1 MIKLIESDKD
11 DPGFVTLLEIMVMNL
26 LKESAAEEVYVFQ
39 LNNWF
44 DHKWLNYSGQ
54 GVLSGEENEQAD
66 QLKLTEFHKKRITI
80 PAFNPK
86 RIILQKYYHKNKDNS
101 YQEAPL
107 PREIHR
113 KQRSQQNLHRPIA
126 DQSDSGIFIWY
137 SANTITNQRGSLMV
151 YLIQENQVE
160 TWYASFLVENKQW
173 KIKQA
178 KGKSLEAVEKL
189 MVG

>member
-1 MIKLIESDKD
+1 MIKLIETDKD
-11 DPGFVTLLEIMVMNL
+11 DPGFVSLLESMIMNL
-26 LKESAAEEVYVFQ
+26 LKESATEEVYVFQ

-54 GVLSGEENEQAD
+54 GVLSGEDDEQAD
-66 QLKLTEFHKKRITI
+66 QVKLTEFHKKRITI

-86 RIILQKYYHKNKDNS
+86 RIILQKYYRKNKDNN
-101 YQEAPL
+101 YREAPL

-126 DQSDSGIFIWY
+126 DQSDSAIFIWY
-137 SANTITNQRGSLMV
+137 SANTIRNQRGSLMV
-151 YLIQENQVE
+151 YLIQEDQVE
-160 TWYASFLVENKQW
+160 TWYASFLIENKQW

-189 MVG
+189 MVD